1 MTHDCVWEFRGY
13 FNGTCFPLYA
23 SILIP
28 DCFHSTLQWEW
39 WDILMRID
47 FLHVAVEE
55 VEVMIIIEVS
65 VYALSIYYMS
75 SRVLS
80 T

>member
-1 MTHDCVWEFRGY
+1 
-13 FNGTCFPLYA
+13 
-23 SILIP
+23 
-28 DCFHSTLQWEW
+28 
-39 WDILMRID
+39 MRID